1 MFSRQDDFPLDWDPI
16 TVICG
21 KSTGFCTPTTAKAS
35 WSLFTVLM
43 SSGSMMPLTPGM
55 SKSAMVDQQSCA
67 ISWDVTTFLKR
78 LGVIAQKLQ
87 ILVLREKKMQTRAQG
102 TKGCWYL
109 VLPLAESK
117 KKGSTCCWVFEFF
130 VWECEVC
137 YV

>member
-43 SSGSMMPLTPGM
+43 SSGSMMPLTPGS

-67 ISWDVTTFLKR
+67 ISWYVTTLLKR
-78 LGVIAQKLQ
+78 LGDYYAEVADTRAE
-87 ILVLREKKMQTRAQG
+87 REKDANESTRN
-102 TKGCWYL
+102 KRCWYL
-109 VLPLAESK
+109 VLHSQSQK
-117 KKGSTCCWVFEFF
+117 KRGLRVVGCLNFF

>member
-43 SSGSMMPLTPGM
+43 SSGSMMPLTPGS

-67 ISWDVTTFLKR
+67 ISLVRDDFAEET
-78 LGVIAQKLQ
+78 GVIAQKVQ
-87 ILVLREKKMQTRAQG
+87 MLVL
-102 TKGCWYL
+102 
-109 VLPLAESK
+109 
-117 KKGSTCCWVFEFF
+117 
-130 VWECEVC
+130 
-137 YV
+137 